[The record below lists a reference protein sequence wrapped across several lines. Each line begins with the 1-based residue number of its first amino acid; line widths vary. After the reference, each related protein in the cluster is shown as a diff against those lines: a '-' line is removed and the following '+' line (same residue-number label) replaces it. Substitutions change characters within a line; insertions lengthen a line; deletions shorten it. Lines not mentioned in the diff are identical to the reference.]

1 MTGRLFGALVWV
13 VVLLAPPLRRALWFG
28 AVFLWPSRLFG
39 ENRVGISILAVTL
52 TVLGFLVTVRL
63 ADRAISSLRQRS
75 DPEDPLLRAHGGDGI
90 APVGILVTA
99 VWALVAASLGT
110 FDLALAGV
118 AVLVVVGLAGGKE
131 VAVFPTPLPA
141 LIPQPIPAPLPHGGD
156 TIECSFTWHFN
167 EEPYRKSG
175 REHVFSASVSVPRSV
190 YEHFKSQS
198 HAVTDDA
205 SFVQFVNAELGDEIV
220 LGLAS
225 RLRQLVL
232 EHGFDGLGEIHLTM
246 AFTLS
251 IAYASD
257 DEEYGCEYPKYPV
270 ETVVEKRGD
279 CEDHAILCGALL
291 HTLGHRCGLVLMSIE
306 EEIGHAALVVEA
318 PEPVEGVSFY
328 VREMGAHMFYCEVT
342 PGGST
347 TQTTTAVQWWLG
359 MEPPP
364 QAHNFRIFPIGLSR
378 AEEREE
384 C

>member
-1 MTGRLFGALVWV
+1 MTGRLFAALVWI
-13 VVLLAPPLRRALWFG
+13 VVLLTPPLRRALWFG
-28 AVFLWPSRLFG
+28 AVFLWPSKLLG
-39 ENRVGISILAVTL
+39 AHLAGISILAVTL
-52 TVLGFLVTVRL
+52 TVFGFFVTIRL
-63 ADRAISSLRQRS
+63 ADRAILYLRQRS
-75 DPEDPLLRAHGGDGI
+75 DPEHPLLRAHGGDGI
-90 APVGILVTA
+90 APVGVLFTA
-99 VWALVAASLGT
+99 AWVLMAASLGT

-118 AVLVVVGLAGGKE
+118 AVLVLVGLAGGKE

-141 LIPQPIPAPLPHGGD
+141 PIPQPIPAPLPEED
-156 TIECSFTWHFN
+156 DRIECSFTWHFN

-175 REHVFSASVSVPRSV
+175 REHVFSTSVSVPRAL
-190 YEHFKSQS
+190 YNHFKRQS
-198 HAVTDDA
+198 HAVSDDE
-205 SFVQFVNAELGDEIV
+205 SFVQFVNAELGDEVV
-220 LGLAS
+220 LTLAS

-232 EHGFDGLGEIHLTM
+232 EHGFDRLAEIHLTM

-257 DEEYGCEYPKYPV
+257 DKEYDYEYPKFPV

-306 EEIGHAALVVEA
+306 EGIGHAALVVEA

-328 VREMGAHMFYCEVT
+328 VREMGTHMFYCEVT

-364 QAHNFRIFPIGLSR
+364 QAHNFRIFPIGLTR
-378 AEEREE
+378 AEGKEER
-384 C
+384 